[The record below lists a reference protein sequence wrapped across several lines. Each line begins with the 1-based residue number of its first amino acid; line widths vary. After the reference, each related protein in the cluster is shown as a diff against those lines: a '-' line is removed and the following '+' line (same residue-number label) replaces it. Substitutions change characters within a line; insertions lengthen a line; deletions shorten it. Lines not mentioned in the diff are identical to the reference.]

1 MIPGFV
7 LSNLVK
13 NIFLSMKI
21 LKKIRL
27 IEAHHVLQYIR
38 IWIWHLGSQ
47 WSIKNNTLKEIQW
60 PFMKYVKME
69 RMQLQIIIT
78 WIYKSTFD
86 LISFMISETCF
97 LLKLYPLLQKYMIL
111 LYYFCWWYEFMAIHL
126 KCNFFL

>member
-27 IEAHHVLQYIR
+27 IEAHHVLQYIS

-47 WSIKNNTLKEIQW
+47 WSIKNNSLKEIQW

-97 LLKLYPLLQKYMIL
+97 SWNYTLSYKNTWSYCII
-111 LYYFCWWYEFMAIHL
+111 FCWWYEFMAIHL